1 MLASANLMSSSELN
15 KTASVVPVDRM
26 KVGELRAAYGLQ
38 GWLWL
43 YSDTDPISNIFDYQP
58 WYVET
63 RTGLR
68 QMEVKRWRTQ
78 GKGLVVSLVGV
89 LDRNAADLLMGA
101 TVWADRNVLPAAP
114 ANEYYWSDLVG
125 LQVYAF
131 EPNES
136 GDAANAEPVFLGAI
150 HELFETGAN
159 DVIVVRPVAGSVDQA
174 ERLIPWHKDII
185 RHIDMAARR
194 MDVNWG
200 ADY

>member
-1 MLASANLMSSSELN
+1 MSSSELN
-15 KTASVVPVDRM
+15 KPGTRDLDSAAPADRM

-58 WYVET
+58 WWVET

-78 GKGLVVSLVGV
+78 GKGLVVSLAGV
-89 LDRNAADLLMGA
+89 LDRNGADLMMGA
-101 TVWADRNVLPAAP
+101 TVWVDRNILPAAP
-114 ANEYYWSDLVG
+114 VNEYYWSDLVG
-125 LQVYAF
+125 LNVYVF
-131 EPNES
+131 EPNET
-136 GDAANAEPVFLGAI
+136 GAAAIDAEPVFIGAI

-159 DVIVVRPVAGSVDQA
+159 DVIVVRPVAGSIDQT

-185 RHIDMAARR
+185 RHIDMATRR

-200 ADY
+200 MDY

>member
-1 MLASANLMSSSELN
+1 MSSEMN
-15 KTASVVPVDRM
+15 KPDSVVPADRM

-43 YSDTDPISNIFDYQP
+43 YSETDPISNVFDYQP
-58 WYVET
+58 WWVET

-68 QMEVKRWRTQ
+68 QMKVKRWRTQ
-78 GKGLVVSLVGV
+78 GKGLVVSLEGV

-101 TVWADRNVLPAAP
+101 TVWVDRNILPPAP

-125 LQVYAF
+125 LQVYAY

-136 GDAANAEPVFLGAI
+136 GDAVEPVLLGAI
-150 HELFETGAN
+150 HEMFETGAN
-159 DVIVVRPVAGSVDQA
+159 DVIVVRPVAGSVDQT

-185 RHIDMAARR
+185 RHIDMSTRR

-200 ADY
+200 LDY

>member
-1 MLASANLMSSSELN
+1 MSSEMN
-15 KTASVVPVDRM
+15 KPDSLDSGRAAPADRM

-43 YSDTDPISNIFDYQP
+43 YSETDPISNVFDYQP
-58 WYVET
+58 WWVET
-63 RTGLR
+63 RSGLR
-68 QMEVKRWRTQ
+68 QMKVKRWRTQ
-78 GKGLVVSLVGV
+78 GKGLVVSLEGV

-101 TVWADRNVLPAAP
+101 AVWADRNALPVAP
-114 ANEYYWSDLVG
+114 DNEYYWSDLVG

-131 EPNES
+131 EPSES
-136 GDAANAEPVFLGAI
+136 GDVAVEPVFLGAI

-159 DVIVVRPVAGSVDQA
+159 DVIVVRPVAGSVDQV

-185 RHIDMAARR
+185 RHIDMATRR

-200 ADY
+200 VDY

>member
-1 MLASANLMSSSELN
+1 MHLDA
-15 KTASVVPVDRM
+15 VPLDVLPTDRI

-43 YSDTDPISNIFDYQP
+43 YSDTDPISNIFGYQP
-58 WYVET
+58 WWVET
-63 RTGLR
+63 RTGWK

-89 LDRNAADLLMGA
+89 LDRTAADLLMGA
-101 TVWADRNVLPAAP
+101 TIWVNRAALPAAP

-125 LQVYAF
+125 LHVYAYDIQDSAV
-131 EPNES
+131 EP
-136 GDAANAEPVFLGAI
+136 APVFLGAI

-159 DVIVVRPVAGSVDQA
+159 DVIVVRPVAGSVDQV

-185 RHIDMAARR
+185 RNIDMTAKR

-200 ADY
+200 VDY

>member
-1 MLASANLMSSSELN
+1 MSSSEMN
-15 KTASVVPVDRM
+15 KPAIAVPADRM

-58 WYVET
+58 WWVET

-68 QMEVKRWRTQ
+68 QIEVKRWRTQ
-78 GKGLVVSLVGV
+78 GKGLVVSLAGV
-89 LDRNAADLLMGA
+89 LDRNAADLMMGA
-101 TVWADRNVLPAAP
+101 TVWVDRNVLPAAP

-125 LQVYAF
+125 LEVYAF
-131 EPNES
+131 EPSDS
-136 GDAANAEPVFLGAI
+136 GAAVNAEPVFLGAI

-159 DVIVVRPVAGSVDQA
+159 DVIVVRPVAGSVDQT

-200 ADY
+200 LDY

>member
-1 MLASANLMSSSELN
+1 MSSSELN
-15 KTASVVPVDRM
+15 KPASAVPADRM

-38 GWLWL
+38 GWVWL

-58 WYVET
+58 WWVET

-78 GKGLVVSLVGV
+78 GKGLVVSLAGV
-89 LDRNAADLLMGA
+89 LDRNAADLMMGA
-101 TVWADRNVLPAAP
+101 TVWVDRNVLPAAP

-136 GDAANAEPVFLGAI
+136 GEAATAEPVFLGAI

-159 DVIVVRPVAGSVDQA
+159 DVIVVRPVAGSVDQT

-185 RHIDMAARR
+185 RHIDMATRR
-194 MDVNWG
+194 MYVNWG
-200 ADY
+200 MDY

>member
-1 MLASANLMSSSELN
+1 MSSSEMN
-15 KTASVVPVDRM
+15 KPATAVPADRM

-58 WYVET
+58 WWVET

-68 QMEVKRWRTQ
+68 QIEVKRWRTQ
-78 GKGLVVSLVGV
+78 GKGLVVSLAGV
-89 LDRNAADLLMGA
+89 LDRNAADLMMGA
-101 TVWADRNVLPAAP
+101 TVWVDRNVLPVAP

-125 LQVYAF
+125 LEVYAF
-131 EPNES
+131 EPSDS
-136 GDAANAEPVFLGAI
+136 GTAVNAEPVFLGAI

-159 DVIVVRPVAGSVDQA
+159 DVIVVRPVAGSVDQT

-200 ADY
+200 LDY

>member
-1 MLASANLMSSSELN
+1 MSSEMN
-15 KTASVVPVDRM
+15 KPDSLDSGRVAPADRM

-43 YSDTDPISNIFDYQP
+43 YSETDPISNVFDYQP
-58 WYVET
+58 WWVET
-63 RTGLR
+63 RSGLR
-68 QMEVKRWRTQ
+68 QMKVKRWRTQ
-78 GKGLVVSLVGV
+78 GKGLVVSLEGV

-101 TVWADRNVLPAAP
+101 EVWADRNVLPVAP
-114 ANEYYWSDLVG
+114 DNEYYWSDLVG

-131 EPNES
+131 EPSES
-136 GDAANAEPVFLGAI
+136 GDVAIEPVFLGAI

-159 DVIVVRPVAGSVDQA
+159 DVIVVRPVAGSVDQT

-185 RHIDMAARR
+185 RHIDMATRR

-200 ADY
+200 VDY

>member
-1 MLASANLMSSSELN
+1 MSSEMN
-15 KTASVVPVDRM
+15 KPDSLDSGRVAPADRM

-43 YSDTDPISNIFDYQP
+43 YSETDPISNVFDYQP
-58 WYVET
+58 WWVET
-63 RTGLR
+63 RSGLR
-68 QMEVKRWRTQ
+68 QMKVKRWRTQ
-78 GKGLVVSLVGV
+78 GKGLVVSLEGV

-101 TVWADRNVLPAAP
+101 AVWADRNVLPVAP
-114 ANEYYWSDLVG
+114 DNEYYWSDLVG

-131 EPNES
+131 EPSES
-136 GDAANAEPVFLGAI
+136 GDVAVEPVFLGAI

-159 DVIVVRPVAGSVDQA
+159 DVIVVRPVAGSIDQT

-185 RHIDMAARR
+185 RHIDMATRR

-200 ADY
+200 VDY

>member
-1 MLASANLMSSSELN
+1 MSSSEKN
-15 KTASVVPVDRM
+15 QADSVAPLDRM

-38 GWLWL
+38 GWVWL
-43 YSDTDPISNIFDYQP
+43 YSDTDPISNIFGYQP
-58 WYVET
+58 WWVET
-63 RTGLR
+63 RSGLR
-68 QMEVKRWRTQ
+68 QMKVKRWRTQ
-78 GKGLVVSLVGV
+78 GKGLVVSLEGI

-101 TVWADRNVLPAAP
+101 TVWVDRNVLPAAP
-114 ANEYYWSDLVG
+114 ENEYYWSDLVG

-131 EPNES
+131 EPTQS
-136 GDAANAEPVFLGAI
+136 ADTVVEPVFLGAI

-159 DVIVVRPVAGSVDQA
+159 DVIVVRPVAGSIDQA

-185 RHIDMAARR
+185 RHIDMTARR

>member
-1 MLASANLMSSSELN
+1 MSSEMN
-15 KTASVVPVDRM
+15 KPDNVVPADRM

-43 YSDTDPISNIFDYQP
+43 YSETDPISNVFDYQP
-58 WYVET
+58 WWVET

-68 QMEVKRWRTQ
+68 QMKVKRWRTQ
-78 GKGLVVSLVGV
+78 GKGLVVSLEGV

-101 TVWADRNVLPAAP
+101 TVWVDRNVLPAAP

-125 LQVYAF
+125 LQVYAY

-136 GDAANAEPVFLGAI
+136 GDAVEPVFLGAI
-150 HELFETGAN
+150 HEMFETGAN
-159 DVIVVRPVAGSVDQA
+159 DVIVVRPVAGSVDQT

-185 RHIDMAARR
+185 RHIDMATRR

-200 ADY
+200 LDY

>member
-1 MLASANLMSSSELN
+1 MSSEVN
-15 KTASVVPVDRM
+15 KPDSAAPVDRM

-38 GWLWL
+38 GWVWL
-43 YSDTDPISNIFDYQP
+43 YSDTDPISNIFSYQP
-58 WYVET
+58 WWVET

-68 QMEVKRWRTQ
+68 QMKVKRWRTQ
-78 GKGLVVSLVGV
+78 GKGLVVSLEGV

-101 TVWADRNVLPAAP
+101 TVWVDRNVLPAAP
-114 ANEYYWSDLVG
+114 ENEYYWSDLVG
-125 LQVYAF
+125 LQVYAY
-131 EPNES
+131 EPSES
-136 GDAANAEPVFLGAI
+136 GDALEPVFLGAI

-159 DVIVVRPVAGSVDQA
+159 DVIVVRPVAGSVDQT

-200 ADY
+200 VDY

>member
-1 MLASANLMSSSELN
+1 MSSEMN
-15 KTASVVPVDRM
+15 KPDSVVPADRM

-43 YSDTDPISNIFDYQP
+43 YSETDPISNVFDYQP
-58 WYVET
+58 WWVET

-68 QMEVKRWRTQ
+68 QMKVKRWRTQ
-78 GKGLVVSLVGV
+78 GKGLVVSLEGV

-101 TVWADRNVLPAAP
+101 TVWVDRNILPPAP

-125 LQVYAF
+125 LQVYAY

-136 GDAANAEPVFLGAI
+136 GDAVEPVFLGAI
-150 HELFETGAN
+150 HEMFETGAN
-159 DVIVVRPVAGSVDQA
+159 DVIVVRPVAGSVDQT

-185 RHIDMAARR
+185 RHIDMATRR

-200 ADY
+200 LDY